1 MWCFEWVRISLEFP
15 SRHRNQWEVWQA
27 LHCLG
32 QYLLWDRNAIYTI
45 FHHSNSLFSQ
55 YYTNHIICVVIF
67 KPSRALR
74 SRGLH
79 SLASSWFIGQSIGS
93 IYRVSLWSCCS
104 KGEFKSLIYRFW
116 PFMSSFKSHISQ
128 FKSHITE
135 FKSHVTQFKSH
146 ITQFK
151 SHLSQI
157 ESHITQFKSH
167 ISHFKSHITQF

>member
-1 MWCFEWVRISLEFP
+1 MSKY
-15 SRHRNQWEVWQA
+15 
-27 LHCLG
+27 LHFYHFWYKL
-32 QYLLWDRNAIYTI
+32 
-45 FHHSNSLFSQ
+45 H
-55 YYTNHIICVVIF
+55 F

-116 PFMSSFKSHISQ
+116 PHMSNFKSHISQ
-128 FKSHITE
+128 FKSHIT
-135 FKSHVTQFKSH
+135 HFKSH

-151 SHLSQI
+151 SHIAQSK
-157 ESHITQFKSH
+157 SHISQFKSH
-167 ISHFKSHITQF
+167 ISQIEAHITHFKSHISSVRPNTEYSAEYSARMHRIFGTEYSAELAEYRISNVGEKIAKKWRFSRDIW